1 MVEDKSSKPCSIL
14 VVEDDEGS
22 GMSKDVMMNIFDPFY
37 TTKGVEG
44 SGLGM
49 SVVYGIIG
57 VHDGKIDIESQI
69 GKGTIFTIRLP
80 VETETIHAETF
91 IKPVINK
98 EANNLQI
105 LVVDDEIELS
115 RLLNIHLS
123 REGYSVD
130 SVESGAEAIR
140 LLKKKSYDLVIC
152 DLGMPEVSGW
162 DIIRA
167 VESLDKK
174 PKVGLITGWADML
187 KPIKNE
193 DMGVDFVVSKP
204 IDFMR
209 LSAFIEETLVAE
221 SQDRISE

>member
-91 IKPVINK
+91 IKPVINIK
-98 EANNLQI
+98 ANNYQI